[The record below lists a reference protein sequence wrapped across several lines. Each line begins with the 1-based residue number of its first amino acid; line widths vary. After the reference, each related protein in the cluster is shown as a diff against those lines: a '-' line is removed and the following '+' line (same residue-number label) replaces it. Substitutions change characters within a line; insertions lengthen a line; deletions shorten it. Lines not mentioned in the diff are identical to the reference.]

1 MIFTLY
7 SVLYLTN
14 NKKIKKRR
22 FLNNTNLIF
31 KCVIL
36 QDEPPVAL
44 PINEVDWQ
52 TAKGSMFSLVT
63 YNLLTNKVYFSSI
76 TLLIFFVN

>member
-14 NKKIKKRR
+14 NKKIKKKR

-36 QDEPPVAL
+36 QGRAARYFAT
-44 PINEVDWQ
+44 Q

-63 YNLLTNKVYFSSI
+63 YNLLTNKVYFS
-76 TLLIFFVN
+76 